1 MNGRP
6 RPVVIM
12 AALVALVVS
21 VVDFLVIADVWKASE
36 SAVAAFHLVV
46 GNAGAAIGVF
56 FVQRQVT
63 PNSDPRDSDGHE
75 LVAVA
80 VS

>member
-6 RPVVIM
+6 KPVVII
-12 AALVALVVS
+12 AAVVALVIS
-21 VVDFLVIADVWKASE
+21 VVDFLVIADVWQASAD
-36 SAVAAFHLVV
+36 AVAAFHLVV
-46 GNAGAAIGVF
+46 GNAGVAVGAF
-56 FVQRQVT
+56 FAQRQVT
-63 PNSDPRDSDGHE
+63 PNSDPRDDDGHE